1 MYTGRGPVCGIITR
15 RAGAD
20 DAAAATGA
28 SACAAG
34 AAGGAC
40 GSAAAE
46 ATGAVGGAAL
56 TGAGDDKGAFM
67 GAEAV
72 GGAAGFTTTEATDGA
87 DAIAGLASIAGA
99 TGGFATIGP
108 AGGLAAIAGACGGGG
123 AMTADAWRG
132 CGTILRGAGR
142 AASTGAVGGAWGRG
156 SLDGTF
162 GATLGAT
169 LVATGGA
176 TGAAIGFA
184 TGGWGAG
191 RLAASASSSL
201 RCWIALSTSPGFET
215 RDQSIFGFASA
226 SARPV
231 DAPPALPP
239 RLKCV
244 RTRSASSNSKELE
257 CVFFS
262 VTPTSVSTS
271 KIALLF
277 TSSSRARSLI
287 RTLLI
292 RPFCF
297 SRPKRS
303 AVHSN
308 LMPVGIDPVC
318 IIA

>member
-1 MYTGRGPVCGIITR
+1 VLTC
-15 RAGAD
+15 
-20 DAAAATGA
+20 AAAVGGVAGFATT
-28 SACAAG
+28 G
-34 AAGGAC
+34 AAGGA
-40 GSAAAE
+40 A
-46 ATGAVGGAAL
+46 
-56 TGAGDDKGAFM
+56 
-67 GAEAV
+67 
-72 GGAAGFTTTEATDGA
+72 
-87 DAIAGLASIAGA
+87 AIAGLASTGGP
-99 TGGFATIGP
+99 TGGFATTGP
-108 AGGLAAIAGACGGGG
+108 VGGFAAIAGVCCGGG
-123 AMTADAWRG
+123 AITAEACRG

-142 AASTGAVGGAWGRG
+142 AGSTGAVGGAWGTG
-156 SLDGTF
+156 C
-162 GATLGAT
+162 LGAT
-169 LVATGGA
+169 LAATGGTTGATVATGF
-176 TGAAIGFA
+176 AA
-184 TGGWGAG
+184 GGCGAG

-201 RCWIALSTSPGFET
+201 RCWIAFSTSPGFET

-226 SARPV
+226 SARAAA

-239 RLKCV
+239 RLKCA

-271 KIALLF
+271 RIALLF

-297 SRPKRS
+297 SLLKRS

-308 LMPVGIDPVC
+308 LMPVGVDPIC